1 MTDIEKQKAAALCDY
16 CQTPVNT
23 SACPRCSKPS
33 PRVSD
38 SEVDAAIEMCSR
50 EEIYHTIKN
59 TLGDR
64 FLKPFM
70 TLKLYAKKCAAQ
82 HPQREEWLDISS
94 APRDGSPILSCVAG
108 RDEAV
113 ICWWGEAEGATGI
126 KKMGWKTLNGYYA
139 IFGCAVEPTHWQ
151 PLPSPPKAEK

>member
-82 HPQREEWLDISS
+82 HPQREEWRN
-94 APRDGSPILSCVAG
+94 AT
-108 RDEAV
+108 
-113 ICWWGEAEGATGI
+113 EAEIMPALMQHIGEERAILVLSAILTSGI
-126 KKMGWKTLNGYYA
+126 KLVKR
-139 IFGCAVEPTHWQ
+139 E
-151 PLPSPPKAEK
+151 LPSPPKAEK